1 MKLTSIFLIGL
12 LVLGALAR
20 GPGDACYD
28 ACEKREKE
36 AGQSI
41 DAVIYHTCIW
51 ECDEK
56 ESKINFGKIING
68 AKKIAPLILKEEQE
82 QKINFGKIING
93 AKKIAPLILKEQQEQ
108 KINWKDIGKKIIN
121 GAKKVLPLILS
132 EQQEQKINFGKIING
147 AKKIA
152 PLILKSEEPLDEI
165 KFKIIIHNALQQ
177 TADNTDVIK
186 GSKIAEIAKI
196 FADLFKTLIPKI
208 KEEFKTIPATKEE
221 AFQKFSTLL
230 LTEFPAIMKDLNN
243 KFGAEAVAK
252 YAKYILPLLLN

>member
-56 ESKINFGKIING
+56 ES
-68 AKKIAPLILKEEQE
+68 
-82 QKINFGKIING
+82 KINFGKIING